1 VPQHTNHAIMVGYI
15 TGISDISMGTP
26 QGANCLCGEKGPSHV
41 REDCA
46 REDRRN
52 DRPRYNK
59 GATYL
64 VMLEVDMDATV
75 VAATPPCELLSP
87 ARYERRPHCK

>member
-1 VPQHTNHAIMVGYI
+1 MY
-15 TGISDISMGTP
+15 
-26 QGANCLCGEKGPSHV
+26 EKIV
-41 REDCA
+41 LVKIVVTTA
-46 REDRRN
+46 LATT
-52 DRPRYNK
+52 K
-59 GATYL
+59 GATNL